1 MSDIYQL
8 LPAFKEYIW
17 AGTKL
22 KKYKKTNLSKIAEC
36 WELSFLDEGPTK
48 IINEH
53 NELVNLKD
61 VVDKFDLGDK
71 SNNYTSFPVL
81 IKLIDSGDSLSIQV
95 HPSDEYALKNENTN
109 GKIEMWIILDADVD
123 SFIYYGFNEDVK
135 KDELKTLI
143 SNDSVLDI
151 LNKVYVKKG
160 DIFLIKPG
168 TIHAIGK
175 GITLLEIQE
184 SSNITYRLYDF
195 NREDK
200 NGKRRELH
208 IDKAIDVINF
218 KKTIVHNLSNNNE
231 IKTEYFDV
239 MPLKI
244 NYYGKKLLFKDTFSV
259 VTIIDGD
266 GYINNIKAEKYHSY
280 FVKANKEFSLKGNMD
295 VVITKLP

>member
-1 MSDIYQL
+1 
-8 LPAFKEYIW
+8 
-17 AGTKL
+17 
-22 KKYKKTNLSKIAEC
+22 
-36 WELSFLDEGPTK
+36 
-48 IINEH
+48 
-53 NELVNLKD
+53 
-61 VVDKFDLGDK
+61 
-71 SNNYTSFPVL
+71 
-81 IKLIDSGDSLSIQV
+81 
-95 HPSDEYALKNENTN
+95 
-109 GKIEMWIILDADVD
+109 MWIILDADVD

-239 MPLKI
+239 MLLKI

>member
-1 MSDIYQL
+1 MSDMYQL

-22 KKYKKTNLSKIAEC
+22 KKHKKTNLSKIAEC

-48 IINEH
+48 VINEH

-61 VVDKFDLGDK
+61 AVDKFDLGDK
-71 SNNYTSFPVL
+71 CNNYTSFPVL

-95 HPSDEYALKNENTN
+95 HPSDEYALKNENAN

-244 NYYGKKLLFKDTFSV
+244 NCYGKKLLFKNTFSV

-266 GYINNIKAEKYHSY
+266 GYINNTKVEKYHSY
-280 FVKANKEFSLKGNMD
+280 FVKANKEFSLKGNMN
-295 VVITKLP
+295 VIITKLP